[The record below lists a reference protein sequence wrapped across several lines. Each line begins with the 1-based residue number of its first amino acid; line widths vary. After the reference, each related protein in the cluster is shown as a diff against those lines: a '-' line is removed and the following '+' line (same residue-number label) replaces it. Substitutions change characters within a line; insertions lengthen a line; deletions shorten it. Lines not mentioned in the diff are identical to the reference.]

1 MDTEKRFKLYF
12 TSEEDATDADAIEY
26 GYEQAVKEWCRLGT
40 KAHKVLAE
48 KFATMKL
55 GQRHQDHLGD
65 TWERIA

>member
-26 GYEQAVKEWCRLGT
+26 DHSEAVKKWRHNGSKQHQRLADELGT
-40 KAHKVLAE
+40 MKV
-48 KFATMKL
+48 
-55 GQRHQDHLGD
+55 GSRYQDYMGD